1 MVSVLSVRGI
11 RFPHLGDPRP
21 LISSDVRVGP
31 RLYRGRVISLRRA
44 WLGIYL
50 SAAEELRGAF
60 DDILRYGKGSLAVRR
75 REHIGSGFTGIAIG
89 VRGWA

>member
-1 MVSVLSVRGI
+1 M
-11 RFPHLGDPRP
+11 
-21 LISSDVRVGP
+21 SSDVRVGP

-50 SAAEELRGAF
+50 SAVEELRGAF
-60 DDILRYGKGSLAVRR
+60 DDILRSGKGSLAVRR

-89 VRGWA
+89 VLRG